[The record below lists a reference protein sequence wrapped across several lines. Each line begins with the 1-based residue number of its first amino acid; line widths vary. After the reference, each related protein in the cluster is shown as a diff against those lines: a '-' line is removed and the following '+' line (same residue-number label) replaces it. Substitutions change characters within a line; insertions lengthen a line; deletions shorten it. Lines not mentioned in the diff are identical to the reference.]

1 MSDVDGLNPREEW
14 ARYLRSPAEQADRQV
29 RAFPHDSLE
38 SLAAEVR
45 LTELDRLLNLGGSV
59 GVLAEH
65 LAAGPWDGDLVLADC
80 EPEYLEADVPASLRY
95 EADVRRCRVC
105 YNELGFEDDQ
115 FDGVLVNDLMGF
127 YPSDERK
134 EILAEIRRV
143 LEPEGRLIVLE
154 PLRSTGWVPWGLELS
169 EEEQRRQDRFEELRQ
184 KAHDAVGTRLFET
197 FDSLPYWLAKRDFT
211 LTKTGG
217 WFLPDRLNDGRWT
230 ERQRTDLINLR
241 HQARRDGVEVVRQLL
256 NAADL
261 WKSKYGS
268 LLRNVA
274 SDCQQQALRKRKAL
288 ESDRETGWSGIPMLM
303 VQATPSEPV

>member
-1 MSDVDGLNPREEW
+1 MSDVDVLNPREEW

-65 LAAGPWDGDLVLADC
+65 LAAGQWDGDLVLADS
-80 EPEYLEADVPASLRY
+80 EPEYLEAEVPSSLRY
-95 EADVRRCRVC
+95 EADVRRCRVR
-105 YNELGFEDDQ
+105 YDDLGFDDDQ
-115 FDGVLVNDLMGF
+115 FDGVLAHDLLGF

-134 EILAEIRRV
+134 EILGEIRRV
-143 LEPEGRLIVLE
+143 LAPEGRLIVLE
-154 PLRSTGWVPWGLELS
+154 PLHPTDWVPWGLELS
-169 EEEQRRQDRFEELRQ
+169 EEEQQRQDRFDALRH

-197 FDSLPYWLAKRDFT
+197 FENLSHWLDQRDFDVA
-211 LTKTGG
+211 KTGG
-217 WFLPDRLNDGRWT
+217 WFLPDRLNDTRWT
-230 ERQRTDLINLR
+230 ERQKTDLINLR
-241 HQARRDGVEVVRQLL
+241 HQARRDQVDVVRQLL

-261 WKSKYGS
+261 WKGKYGS

-288 ESDRETGWSGIPMLM
+288 ESDRETGWSGVPMLL
-303 VQATPSEPV
+303 VQASPSKQV